1 MAELLGASS
10 YNIDGCANR
19 VFVSRQQY
27 LVAAEDRS
35 GKVLSRA
42 NSNKKSRPKFTRV
55 SYIKNTRVCVCY
67 MTPIYCAL
75 CFELATSIQMSRL

>member
-1 MAELLGASS
+1 MAELIGASS

-35 GKVLSRA
+35 GKVLSRG
-42 NSNKKSRPKFTRV
+42 NSNKKAGQSLP
-55 SYIKNTRVCVCY
+55 
-67 MTPIYCAL
+67 A
-75 CFELATSIQMSRL
+75 